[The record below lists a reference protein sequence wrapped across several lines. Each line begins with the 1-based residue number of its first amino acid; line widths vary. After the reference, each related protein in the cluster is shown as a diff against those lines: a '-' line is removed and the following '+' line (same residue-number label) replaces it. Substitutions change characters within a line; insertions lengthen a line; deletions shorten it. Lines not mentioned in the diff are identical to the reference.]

1 MNNGNVYL
9 IGYRCTGKTSVGR
22 GMAESTGLF
31 FVDTDE
37 LFVERSGLD
46 VSEYVLLHGWN
57 SFRRLESEIL
67 RDLARK
73 TGRVVATGGGVVLES
88 DNVRL
93 MKETGRVIWLRTSW
107 ETIYRRMT
115 SDPVSVA
122 MRPGLT
128 GLPLA
133 EEIKETLASREP
145 LYRAAMDESLETD
158 DLSVDEVCARVRA
171 LTDTERE
178 K

>member
-1 MNNGNVYL
+1 MD
-9 IGYRCTGKTSVGR
+9 
-22 GMAESTGLF
+22 F
-31 FVDTDE
+31 
-37 LFVERSGLD
+37 
-46 VSEYVLLHGWN
+46 SEYVLLHGWN

-67 RDLARK
+67 KDLALEA
-73 TGRVVATGGGVVLES
+73 GRVVATGGGVVLEP

-107 ETIYRRMT
+107 ETIFRRMT
-115 SDPVSVA
+115 ADPVSVA

-128 GLPLA
+128 ELPLA

-145 LYRAAMDESLETD
+145 LYRAAMDAAVETD

-171 LTDTERE
+171 
-178 K
+178 